1 LALALCHNSLFI
13 VWHQQ
18 MAVGAAVQ
26 RRYSTAAAAMAAAF
40 YVAFSVH
47 AAAAAAAN
55 AANATAA
62 AADGAPH
69 AANKPSQTSSGNS
82 INCSVDSSSS
92 SSSSSSS
99 CSSCYNT
106 GVGSR
111 SFDGGEE
118 VAFKPLKRRMSSMHR
133 RTPSSN
139 SSVHGHGTHVT
150 AAALDETI
158 ATGADAVASPGSDG
172 VVLDSSVV
180 NGRSVGGDSSVA
192 SSDIG
197 VVSGSNGSNGSSNR
211 GVFSNGSDLNGS
223 SSGVEGVDA
232 VEALRAFTGRWR
244 KDLVRCSFSIE
255 PASGQARFLCYF

>member
-1 LALALCHNSLFI
+1 
-13 VWHQQ
+13 

-55 AANATAA
+55 ATAAAA

-69 AANKPSQTSSGNS
+69 AANKPSHTSSGNS
-82 INCSVDSSSS
+82 INCSADSSSS
-92 SSSSSSS
+92 SSSSS
-99 CSSCYNT
+99 YNT

-111 SFDGGEE
+111 SFDSGEE
-118 VAFKPLKRRMSSMHR
+118 VAFKPFKRRMSSMHR

-172 VVLDSSVV
+172 VVLDSGVV
-180 NGRSVGGDSSVA
+180 NGSSVGGDSSVA

-255 PASGQARFLCYF
+255 PASGQARFICFF